1 MRSFYN
7 FKSAKI
13 HYSVK
18 GEGSAIIL
26 LHGFLESMEIW
37 NNYSQE
43 LSRTNKVICID
54 LPGHGKSENISQV
67 HSMQLIADII
77 YEILMQLVIN
87 KATII
92 GHSMGGY
99 VGLAFA
105 KKYPNQCKSLCLF
118 HSHASEDTPQAKI
131 NRARAAK
138 VVADNHQGFIAS
150 FIPDLF
156 SKENQI
162 KYAAEIDVLKNKA
175 KQTSKEGIIASLYG
189 MREREDMLGF
199 LAQTKLPILFI
210 VGKKDTR
217 IPIEMMKNQ
226 IFIPKNS
233 SALILDEVAHMGY
246 IESEINCLKAI
257 ISFVNF

>member
-1 MRSFYN
+1 MSSFFN
-7 FKSAKI
+7 FKSTKI

-18 GEGSAIIL
+18 GEGNAIVL

-37 NNYSQE
+37 KKFSEE
-43 LSRTNKVICID
+43 LSKTNKVICID

-67 HSMQLIADII
+67 HSMQLIADIV

-138 VVADNHQGFIAS
+138 IVSDNHQGFIAS

-162 KYAAEIDVLKNKA
+162 KYADEINIRKNKA
-175 KQTSKEGIIASLYG
+175 KQTSKEGIIAALYG
-189 MREREDMLGF
+189 MREREDMIGF
-199 LAQTKLPILFI
+199 LAQTKIPILFI
-210 VGKKDTR
+210 VGKKDSR
-217 IPIEMMKNQ
+217 IPLEMMKNQ
-226 IFIPKNS
+226 VFIPQNS

-246 IESEINCLKAI
+246 IESEIKCLKAI
-257 ISFVNF
+257 SAFVNY